1 MKKPS
6 LLRAIIKTMRLKQ
19 YPKNGVLFAALVFD
33 RQLLNLVSF
42 ERTFAGFI
50 IFCLLSSA
58 VYFINDILDIES
70 DRQHPEKK
78 FRPIAS
84 GALPISVAV
93 VVAVILLF
101 IAFPAAWLLSPGF
114 AAICAIYFL
123 MNLAYSKWL
132 KHVPLLDVL
141 IIAAG
146 FVLRVAGGV
155 MLIDVQRFSPWLYI
169 VITLGALYIG
179 FGKRRAEL
187 SLLVEKAASHR
198 RVLDGYTLPLLD
210 QLITVVSSTTIVAYS
225 LYTFSA
231 PNLPEN
237 HSMMLTVPFV
247 IYGIFRY
254 LYLIQV
260 KNCGGAPEE
269 MLFSDRPLQIVILL
283 WGAAVLTIFYLF

>member
-42 ERTFAGFI
+42 ERTVAGFV

-93 VVAVILLF
+93 VVAVILLA

-237 HSMMLTVPFV
+237 HSMMLTIPFV

>member
-1 MKKPS
+1 
-6 LLRAIIKTMRLKQ
+6 MRLKQ

-78 FRPIAS
+78 FRPISS
-84 GALPISVAV
+84 GTLPISVAV
-93 VVAVILLF
+93 VVAVILLA

-237 HSMMLTVPFV
+237 HSMMLTIPFV